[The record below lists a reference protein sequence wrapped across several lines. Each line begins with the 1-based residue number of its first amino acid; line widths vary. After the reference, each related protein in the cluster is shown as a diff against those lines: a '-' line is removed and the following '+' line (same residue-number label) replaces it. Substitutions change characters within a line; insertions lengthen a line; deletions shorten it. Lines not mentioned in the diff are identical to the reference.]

1 MSLKL
6 VLLLLLGLSLQISA
20 RSLPEDKAEV
30 GAFPSPTKGPYNE
43 GMDENSDV
51 LNQLDQMVCQL
62 ATLAKQ
68 EWGQLKRLNFDEL
81 VKTIGNYV
89 TIHDIQGLAGK
100 DWNELTQLD
109 QMVYQLATLAKQEW
123 GQLKRLN
130 FDELVKTVGNY
141 VTVHDIQGL
150 AGMDWD
156 ELTRTLITGN
166 LSLCVS
172 LPSLS
177 LSPSVCPSVCLS
189 VSLSLSL
196 FFVFVSLCLPACLP
210 GSLSLSASLPLSAPL
225 SLNSYS
231 VL

>member
-43 GMDENSDV
+43 WMDENSDV

-62 ATLAKQ
+62 ATLATQ

-81 VKTIGNYV
+81 VKTIENYV
-89 TIHDIQGLAGK
+89 DVHDIQGLAGK
-100 DWNELTQLD
+100 DWNKLTQLD

-130 FDELVKTVGNY
+130 FDELVKTMGNY
-141 VTVHDIQGL
+141 VGVHDIQGL
-150 AGMDWD
+150 AGKDWD

-166 LSLCVS
+166 LSLSLS
-172 LPSLS
+172 LPSPCVSFPPSLFPLILFSLFVLS
-177 LSPSVCPSVCLS
+177 AVNHS
-189 VSLSLSL
+189 VSLL
-196 FFVFVSLCLPACLP
+196 FRLF
-210 GSLSLSASLPLSAPL
+210 
-225 SLNSYS
+225 YS
-231 VL
+231 ITYFSRHMDNCFLTPSQFIYLK